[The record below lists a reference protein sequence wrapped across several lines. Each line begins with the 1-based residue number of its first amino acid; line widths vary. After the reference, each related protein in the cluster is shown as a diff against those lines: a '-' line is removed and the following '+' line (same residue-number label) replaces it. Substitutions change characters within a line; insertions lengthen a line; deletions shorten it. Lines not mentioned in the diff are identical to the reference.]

1 MMRRVLSFA
10 FVTAAIASATIVSAA
25 SPAGACGCEAVDD
38 AVAFANADAVFIGQI
53 IRTHPA
59 RDGGEVEVEIFTVSD
74 VFKGEVDREQG
85 IVTPVMS
92 PGCGIDFQSGDAFI
106 VFASTTTSNDR
117 ITVEDGFLYTEA
129 CAGTRAVTAD
139 TDLAFAG
146 VPTSPNDVGAPS
158 TAEIRAQMG
167 DPRSSIFP
175 EAFIFVGVLG
185 FILALAAW
193 FSRKNRPAT

>member
-1 MMRRVLSFA
+1 MMRRVLSLA
-10 FVTAAIASATIVSAA
+10 FVFAAITSATVIVAA
-25 SPAGACGCEAVDD
+25 SPAGACSCEELDD
-38 AVAFANADAVFIGQI
+38 AVSFASADAVFIGQV

-59 RDGGEVEVEIFTVSD
+59 RDGGEVEVVVVQVSD

-85 IVTPVMS
+85 IATPATD
-92 PGCGIDFQSGDAFI
+92 CGIAFQGGDAFL
-106 VFASTTTSNDR
+106 VFADTTTTNDR
-117 ITVEDGFLYTEA
+117 ITLEDGFLYTEA
-129 CAGTRAVTAD
+129 CAGTRAITAD

-146 VPTSPNDVGAPS
+146 AATPPNDVGAPT

-185 FILALAAW
+185 FILGLAAW

>member
-1 MMRRVLSFA
+1 MRRVLSFA
-10 FVTAAIASATIVSAA
+10 FVTAAIASATVFVAA
-25 SPAGACGCEAVDD
+25 PPAGACGCEPVDD
-38 AVAFANADAVFIGQI
+38 AVSFESADAVFIGQV

-59 RDGGEVEVEIFTVSD
+59 REGGAVEVAVLTVSD
-74 VFKGEVDREQG
+74 VFKGDVDREQG

-117 ITVEDGFLYTEA
+117 ITIEDGFLYTEA
-129 CAGTRAVTAD
+129 CAGTRAVMAD

-146 VPTSPNDVGAPS
+146 TPTSPNDVGAPS
-158 TAEIRAQMG
+158 TAAIRTQLG

-185 FILALAAW
+185 FILGLAAW